1 MFTFWKKSKSG
12 LPGPKELP
20 TPVGRDI
27 VTKLGGSPEKIWDDF
42 RAVSR
47 PREGYEDT
55 FEVRVFNKAQAASQ
69 KITVEDYNSLNEH
82 PELILYEGWYN
93 TLGGAEIKKREQ

>member
-1 MFTFWKKSKSG
+1 MLTFWKRNKSG
-12 LPGPKELP
+12 LPRPKELP

-27 VTKLGGSPEKIWDDF
+27 VTKLGRNPDRIWDDL

-47 PREGYEDT
+47 PREGYKDT

-69 KITVEDYNSLNEH
+69 KITVEDYNSLTEH

-93 TLGGAEIKKREQ
+93 TLGGAEIKKR

>member
-20 TPVGRDI
+20 NPVGRDI
-27 VTKLGGSPEKIWDDF
+27 VTKLGGDPNKVWDLKS
-42 RAVSR
+42 VSR
-47 PREGYEDT
+47 PREGYRDT
-55 FEVRVFNKAQAASQ
+55 FDVRVFNKAQAASQ
-69 KITVEDYNSLNEH
+69 KITVGDYDSLTEH

-93 TLGGAEIKKREQ
+93 ILEGAEIRKREQ